1 MPWRNQLQQQ
11 HEKRKSD
18 SLWRSLQTVDSPPD
32 REIQIGD
39 DKLLNFCSNN
49 YLSLANH
56 PAMIEA
62 ATAAAAR
69 YGTSA
74 SASHLIAGHNT
85 LHNNLETKIAEFTG
99 AEKAILFSTGY
110 MANLAVPDTFLGRND
125 LLVQDRLNH
134 ASIIDGGRITNAK
147 VRRYEHNDVDAANRI
162 LSTAVNQQQLQA
174 NRKLLITDGVF
185 SMDGDVAPIAQLHA
199 VCQRHDAV
207 LMVDDAHGLGV
218 IGNGGKGSL
227 ETCGISPR
235 GNILLLGTL
244 SKACGSF
251 GAFVAGDAVYIDT
264 LIQHARPYIYTTAL
278 PSPVVA
284 ASIKAFELMQTESWR
299 REKLN
304 ANVEYFRSQAKRAN
318 INLASSSTPIQPV
331 IIGDNQTTLRISQQ
345 LFQKGLMVVAIRPPT
360 VAVGEARL
368 RITLM
373 TDHTEEDIDRLIDCL
388 GSSL

>member
-11 HEKRKSD
+11 HDQRKSE
-18 SLWRSLQTVDSPPD
+18 SLWRSLRTVDSPPD
-32 REIQIGD
+32 REIRIGD
-39 DKLLNFCSNN
+39 KTLLNFCSNN

-56 PAMIEA
+56 PSMIEA
-62 ATAAAAR
+62 ATAAASR
-69 YGTSA
+69 YGTST

-85 LHNNLETKIAEFTG
+85 LHEDLEGKIAEFTG

-134 ASIIDGGRITNAK
+134 ASIIDGGKITNAK
-147 VRRYEHNDVDAANRI
+147 VLRYKHNDADAAER
-162 LSTAVNQQQLQA
+162 LLEATEH
-174 NRKLLITDGVF
+174 NRKLLITDSVF
-185 SMDGDVAPIAQLHA
+185 SMDGDVAPIARLHSA
-199 VCQRHDAV
+199 CKKHDAV
-207 LMVDDAHGLGV
+207 LMVDDAHGFGV
-218 IGNGGKGSL
+218 IGDTGKGSL
-227 ETCGISPR
+227 ETVGLTPS
-235 GNILLLGTL
+235 GNILMLGTL

-264 LIQHARPYIYTTAL
+264 LLQHARPFIYTTAL

-284 ASIKAFELMQTESWR
+284 ASIKALELIQTEAWR

-304 ANVEYFRSQAKRAN
+304 ENVTYFRSQAEQAH
-318 INLASSSTPIQPV
+318 IPLAPSSTPIQPV
-331 IIGDNQTTLRISQQ
+331 IIGDNQTTLKISQN
-345 LFQKGLMVVAIRPPT
+345 LFQKGFMVVAIRPPT

-373 TDHTEEDIDRLIDCL
+373 TDHTKEDMDRLIDCL